1 MYSLGVRRVIGL
13 LLFAALASAKDAKKS
28 YWVGKK
34 FTFPRAPKEDWV
46 NLRNAPSTRDV
57 KGKLLFVNFGF
68 LS

>member
-1 MYSLGVRRVIGL
+1 MRCVAVV
-13 LLFAALASAKDAKKS
+13 LLFAALASAKEPKKP

-46 NLRNAPSTRDV
+46 NLRKAPSTSDV

>member
-1 MYSLGVRRVIGL
+1 MRCVAVV
-13 LLFAALASAKDAKKS
+13 LLFAALATAKEPKKS
-28 YWVGKK
+28 YWIGKK

-46 NLRNAPSTRDV
+46 NLRNAPSTSDV

>member
-1 MYSLGVRRVIGL
+1 MRCVAVV
-13 LLFAALASAKDAKKS
+13 LLFAALAPAKDAKKL

>member
-1 MYSLGVRRVIGL
+1 MGVRRVIGL
-13 LLFAALASAKDAKKS
+13 LLFAALAPAKDAKKP

-46 NLRNAPSTRDV
+46 NLRKAPSTSDV

-68 LS
+68 LL